1 MYSLQYFLGIKAVI
15 RVREEDFAPS
25 VDPVTDN
32 PFCTKIKISKKTLSI
47 GLLFLPLHKIGYN
60 AYTSGN
66 KHTPNGPAGP
76 AQQRGSIRHNTMP
89 PANRYRQADTAYRS
103 ILQYFSTITLCF
115 YELSNRKAGT

>member
-1 MYSLQYFLGIKAVI
+1 MYSLQYFLGNKAVI

-47 GLLFLPLHKIGYN
+47 GLLFLPLHKLGYN

-66 KHTPNGPAGP
+66 KHTPKGP
-76 AQQRGSIRHNTMP
+76 AQQGNKIRHIT
-89 PANRYRQADTAYRS
+89 
-103 ILQYFSTITLCF
+103 ILALIGLHFI
-115 YELSNRKAGT
+115 